1 MDGLNLQKYTINFL
15 RNQFIDT
22 ILVLTLQF
30 NFNF

>member
-1 MDGLNLQKYTINFL
+1 MDGLNLHKYTINFL

-22 ILVLTLQF
+22 ILLLTLQF